1 MIADRHHYQMDTII
15 EDALE
20 EVELKG
26 TAASDRSL
34 LLAGFWWLSRQRTD
48 AANVQ
53 RRKRNILI
61 PAVERGRT
69 LGRVR
74 RGARLHHG
82 EGFAVGVPPLLSI
95 PALRGRRA

>member
-61 PAVERGRT
+61 PAVERGGPWAV
-69 LGRVR
+69 LG
-74 RGARLHHG
+74 
-82 EGFAVGVPPLLSI
+82 AVLVYIMEKGLL
-95 PALRGRRA
+95 

>member
-34 LLAGFWWLSRQRTD
+34 LLAGFWWLSRQRSD

-53 RRKRNILI
+53 PRKRNILI
-61 PAVERGRT
+61 PAVERG
-69 LGRVR
+69 GPWAAF
-74 RGARLHHG
+74 GAVLVYIMEKG
-82 EGFAVGVPPLLSI
+82 LL
-95 PALRGRRA
+95 